1 MRTAVR
7 RRIAVFVTVASI
19 LALTPGTA
27 LAAVATAPTGL
38 AGTAGNA
45 QVALT
50 WTVPASDGGNAIS
63 DYTIEYSS
71 TAGVVYSWFNDGTS
85 TLTSATVT
93 GLTNGTAYIFRVS
106 AVNSSGTGPVSATA
120 AVTPFVVHT
129 ANDPASFSACPAGVI
144 PAAGFSDVS
153 STDVDCI
160 KYYGITKGTTDTTY
174 SPADPVSRWQMALF
188 LTRMATKGG
197 ATLGDGTDQGFVDI
211 SGKSAEI
218 MTAINQLKQL
228 GVTVGKTA
236 TTYVPDDN
244 VTREEMALFIA
255 RLLKKTTV
263 GPGGNT
269 EFVSG
274 TSGTKEIKSN
284 DTDHNFTDMPVG
296 LMESR
301 NAIINLWNLG
311 VTDVQTATTYEPA
324 TNMTRRAMATFMA
337 RALAHTNAR
346 PAGLILQASGYRVQ
360 NGTAVTMSV
369 THRTANLDPISGSY
383 VDTFLFH
390 HSTVTT
396 VTRFDTNGQCSA
408 YIIATSLSST
418 RCSLDSADPRTDA
431 SGNLATFLVV
441 PPYVNFAD
449 VWAWTEMPT
458 TVYDNDIHAASAQ
471 KVTIETH
478 S

>member
-27 LAAVATAPTGL
+27 VAAVATAPTGL

-50 WTVPASDGGNAIS
+50 WTVPSSDGGNAIS

-85 TLTSATVT
+85 TALSATVT
-93 GLTNGTAYIFRVS
+93 GLTNGTAYTFRVS

-120 AVTPFVVHT
+120 AVTPFVVHA

-144 PAAGFSDVS
+144 PVAGFSDVS

-174 SPADPVSRWQMALF
+174 SPADSVSRWQMALF
-188 LTRMATKGG
+188 LTRLATKGG

-218 MTAINQLKQL
+218 MTAINQPKQL

-236 TTYVPDDN
+236 TTYAPDDN

-263 GPGGNT
+263 GPSGNT

-301 NAIINLWNLG
+301 NAIMNLWNLG

-324 TNMTRRAMATFMA
+324 TCNCSSPTPTQAPNPPRWSAKAKLAPSSTPSRKIAAACLKKPPASVASTRGAMKP
-337 RALAHTNAR
+337 N
-346 PAGLILQASGYRVQ
+346 SGCAPP
-360 NGTAVTMSV
+360 T
-369 THRTANLDPISGSY
+369 PISNGS
-383 VDTFLFH
+383 
-390 HSTVTT
+390 TT
-396 VTRFDTNGQCSA
+396 SFRAS
-408 YIIATSLSST
+408 
-418 RCSLDSADPRTDA
+418 RCNSR
-431 SGNLATFLVV
+431 
-441 PPYVNFAD
+441 
-449 VWAWTEMPT
+449 
-458 TVYDNDIHAASAQ
+458 H
-471 KVTIETH
+471 
-478 S
+478 